1 MWLLIGCMVQV
12 ISEGRFLRQPKTDG
26 VVRVHDKKDKKVYKA
41 FLAQEQEYNHEQV
54 ASQI

>member
-1 MWLLIGCMVQV
+1 MVQV
-12 ISEGRFLRQPKTDG
+12 TSEGRFLRQPKTDG

-54 ASQI
+54 ASQISYLL